1 MADALQSQVLAVD
14 VLTEFPGCQSF
25 ARPLGPPEHTGSF
38 LLGWQVQTL
47 KVQAQPKT

>member
-1 MADALQSQVLAVD
+1 MLSRAQTLAVD
-14 VLTEFPGCQSF
+14 VLSEFPGCQNFS
-25 ARPLGPPEHTGSF
+25 RPLGAPEHTGSF